1 MKTKTIIIIGLISIG
16 TILGATL
23 GGTHRFADNSEQGHP
38 QKPETLGNSNIKNA
52 YFDNNPSNDKTLL
65 SMQQTINQLQNTLQ
79 MEIEKRKKL
88 EQKVALLNKKFNL
101 DIHNDTEN
109 ANSRES
115 FETTTVNPPSPQP
128 KQTDFNEQA
137 MVNVGVDPSKIN
149 NLKDTYEKA
158 EMDRLYLR
166 DQATR
171 EGWITSDR
179 YTKAIA
185 EIDNRTA
192 SVRDQLTEKEYDAY
206 LYATGSANRVLVE
219 SVIGNS
225 PASNAG
231 IQVGDTIL
239 KYNNQRIFSWNDL
252 TSATSSG
259 DPNETVSVTIVRNGQ
274 EQQLYI
280 PRGPMGIRLST
291 DSVAP

>member
-1 MKTKTIIIIGLISIG
+1 
-16 TILGATL
+16 
-23 GGTHRFADNSEQGHP
+23 
-38 QKPETLGNSNIKNA
+38 
-52 YFDNNPSNDKTLL
+52 
-65 SMQQTINQLQNTLQ
+65 MQQTISELQNSLRQ
-79 MEIEKRKKL
+79 EIEKRKKL
-88 EQKVALLNKKFNL
+88 EEKVALLNQKFNM
-101 DIHNDTEN
+101 DFQNNSEN
-109 ANSRES
+109 PDSSNTS
-115 FETTTVNPPSPQP
+115 ETATVNPTSSQS
-128 KQTDFNEQA
+128 KQSDFNVQA

-179 YTKAIA
+179 YAKAVA
-185 EIDNRTA
+185 EIDSRTA
-192 SVRDQLTEKEYDAY
+192 TVRNQLTDKEYDAY
-206 LYATGSANRVLVE
+206 LYATGRANRVLVE

-239 KYNNQRIFSWNDL
+239 KYNNARIFSWNDL